1 MQDTGGTLQL
11 DLQDMVL
18 DPKIASQYPDLNSGS
33 FLRLTV
39 SDSGCGMSSSVMDQM
54 FNPFFTTKE
63 KGKGTGMGLAVVHG
77 IVKNYG
83 GSIRVNSEPGKGS
96 KFDVLIPTIESDA
109 TPDQNS
115 EAAVPGGTEKIL
127 IVDDEPSLVE
137 IGEQMLS
144 GLGYRVESRT
154 NSMEALSLLRAKSN
168 EFDLVITD
176 MTMPQMTGEKLAE
189 KITDNCM
196 HIPIILCTGFSHGI
210 TDEKAQQIGI
220 RGILMKPIIR
230 AELAKIV
237 RKVLDESRPPARAEL
252 SVS

>member
-1 MQDTGGTLQL
+1 
-11 DLQDMVL
+11 
-18 DPKIASQYPDLNSGS
+18 
-33 FLRLTV
+33 
-39 SDSGCGMSSSVMDQM
+39 
-54 FNPFFTTKE
+54 
-63 KGKGTGMGLAVVHG
+63 
-77 IVKNYG
+77 
-83 GSIRVNSEPGKGS
+83 
-96 KFDVLIPTIESDA
+96 
-109 TPDQNS
+109 
-115 EAAVPGGTEKIL
+115 
-127 IVDDEPSLVE
+127 
-137 IGEQMLS
+137 
-144 GLGYRVESRT
+144 
-154 NSMEALSLLRAKSN
+154 MEALSLLRAKSN